1 MCNKYIYI
9 YIYMS
14 HIYRYVISISIS
26 IDLKDV
32 PTTKETEE
40 VGFQTLTELSR
51 QRDPG
56 RQDLDEISDTE
67 VVRCRNS
74 TLTSLTT
81 SKSIWEYLMNISWYS
96 WMWAWK
102 FEMVL
107 GYSNHPCFCLNSGL
121 NVARLAGRCEVERA
135 CMFTLVYIYPTL
147 WIPLVI

>member
-1 MCNKYIYI
+1 MQYCIYIYTHIYI
-9 YIYMS
+9 YI
-14 HIYRYVISISIS
+14 HIYRHTHIYIYMYRYIISISIS

-74 TLTSLTT
+74 TLTT
-81 SKSIWEYLMNISWYS
+81 SNSTWGYFMIFLDVDME
-96 WMWAWK
+96 WK

-107 GYSNHPCFCLNSGL
+107 GYSNHP
-121 NVARLAGRCEVERA
+121 
-135 CMFTLVYIYPTL
+135 
-147 WIPLVI
+147 

>member
-1 MCNKYIYI
+1 MTVGGYYCAIMCNIYI
-9 YIYMS
+9 YVCV
-14 HIYRYVISISIS
+14 YRYIISISIS

-74 TLTSLTT
+74 TLTT
-81 SKSIWEYLMNISWYS
+81 SNSTWGYFMIFLDVGME
-96 WMWAWK
+96 WK

-107 GYSNHPCFCLNSGL
+107 GYSNHPCAVICFFFLNCGL
-121 NVARLAGRCEVERA
+121 DVARLAGRCGDRT
-135 CMFTLVYIYPTL
+135 CMYVCIPY
-147 WIPLVI
+147 PLVI